1 MTPAGGPP
9 DESRSLLMSAF
20 ERNAAVMSAFGT
32 KQTWVGAPPMSA
44 FGGKADM
51 AFCGANVR

>member
-20 ERNAAVMSAFGT
+20 ERNAAVMSAL
-32 KQTWVGAPPMSA
+32 PL
-44 FGGKADM
+44 KADF
-51 AFCGANVR
+51 AVQDKCSLSANSGHWLPRPDFDL